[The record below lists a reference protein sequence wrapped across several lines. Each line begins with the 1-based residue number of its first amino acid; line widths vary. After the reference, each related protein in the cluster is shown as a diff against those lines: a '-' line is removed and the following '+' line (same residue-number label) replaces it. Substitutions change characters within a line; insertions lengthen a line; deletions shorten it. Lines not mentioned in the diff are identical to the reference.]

1 VRVTVFDTLV
11 GNVHSLL
18 KALAASGAEARLDP
32 RPEACLDAP
41 LLILPGVG
49 AFAPAARRLGAV
61 REALRRRLQEGAPCL
76 GICLGMQLL
85 LDDSDE
91 GGGEGLGLGLVPGR
105 VERLEGLRVPHMGW
119 NALEGDDP
127 LIRRSGLRTAYFA
140 HSFVCR
146 PLDTLAVRATT
157 QHGGTR
163 FPAMIRSGATVGVQF
178 HPEKS
183 GAPGLAFLAAVLE
196 EVQS

>member
-1 VRVTVFDTLV
+1 MRVAVLDTRV

-18 KALAASGAEARLDP
+18 KALTAAGAEPHLES

-41 LLILPGVG
+41 MLVLPGVG
-49 AFAPAARRLGAV
+49 AYPAATTLLAETRQAV
-61 REALRRRLQEGAPCL
+61 RERLLGGAPCL

-85 LDDSDE
+85 LE
-91 GGGEGLGLGLVPGR
+91 GSEEGPGAGLGVVPGR
-105 VERLEGLRVPHMGW
+105 VVRLEAPRVPHMGW
-119 NALEGDDP
+119 NQLEGDDP
-127 LIRRSGLRTAYFA
+127 LLTRSGLRTAYYA

-146 PLDTLAVRATT
+146 PVDPDVVRATT
-157 QHGGTR
+157 EHAGVR
-163 FPAMIRSGATVGVQF
+163 FPAMIRSRGMVGVQF

-196 EVQS
+196 EVGT

>member
-1 VRVTVFDTLV
+1 MRVTVFDTQV
-11 GNVHSLL
+11 GNFHSLL
-18 KALAASGAEARLDP
+18 KALAACGAEARLEP
-32 RPEACLDAP
+32 RPQACLDAP
-41 LLILPGVG
+41 LLVLPGVG
-49 AFAPAARRLGAV
+49 AFAPAAGRLGGV
-61 REALRRRLQEGAPCL
+61 REALRRRLRAGAPCL

-85 LDDSDE
+85 LEASDE
-91 GGGEGLGLGLVPGR
+91 GGEGGLGLVPGR
-105 VERLEGLRVPHMGW
+105 VERLEGPRVPHMGW
-119 NALEGDDP
+119 NAVEGGDP
-127 LIRRSGLRTAYFA
+127 LLRRSGLRTAYFA

-157 QHGGTR
+157 EHGGTR

-196 EVQS
+196 EVQ